1 MSVIP
6 AILQVMAYDVELAH
20 RIRAAMQDE
29 PDLSER
35 AMFGGLG
42 FMLAG
47 HMVAAA
53 HSRGGLMLRVDPQ
66 SSRALVDAGGAQPFA
81 MHGRTMAGWLDVAPS
96 VVAHDQDLHRW
107 LQHGVTYVRTLPPK
121 D

>member
-1 MSVIP
+1 MIP
-6 AILQVMAYDVELAH
+6 AILPDMAYSEELAH
-20 RIRAAMQDE
+20 RIRAALQDE

-53 HSRGGLMLRVDPQ
+53 HSRGGLMLRVDPH
-66 SSRALVDAGGAQPFA
+66 SSQTLVDAGGGARPFV
-81 MHGRTMAGWLDVAPS
+81 MRGRAMAGWLDVRPAD
-96 VVAHDQDLHRW
+96 VAQDHDLHRW
-107 LQHGVTYVRTLPPK
+107 LQHGVAFVRTLPPK
-121 D
+121 G